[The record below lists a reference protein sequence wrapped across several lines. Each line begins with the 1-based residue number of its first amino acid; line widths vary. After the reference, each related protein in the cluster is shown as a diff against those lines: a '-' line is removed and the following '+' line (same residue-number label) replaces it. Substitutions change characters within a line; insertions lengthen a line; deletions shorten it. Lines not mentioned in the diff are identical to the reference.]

1 MHKGHIY
8 ILQYI
13 KNLEDQ
19 ILVDNFPVGKE
30 LVRNKPI
37 VENLIDWLFHAKNLH
52 KINYPNE
59 DHYEGYNT
67 LEGFIPE
74 QKYVVG
80 MFASKCPNFQNVAVQ
95 SPEGE

>member
-30 LVRNKPI
+30 LVRDKPI
-37 VENLIDWLFHAKNLH
+37 VENLIDWLFHAKKL
-52 KINYPNE
+52 NE
-59 DHYEGYNT
+59 IASHAYASYDA
-67 LEGFIPE
+67 LEGVIPE
-74 QKYVVG
+74 QKYG
-80 MFASKCPNFQNVAVQ
+80 LGWMQSDGKFQN
-95 SPEGE
+95 EGNRYE